1 MSSDFKTCLIM
12 DDRIANLTDN
22 ITYAVMKGAQQITTA
37 EFKSA
42 SQSTSSI
49 VFNVVVPSLETVID
63 RHVMLRATIRLKITG
78 YAANT
83 KQLINYGLRDCLGPF
98 PLHQLINT
106 MSCTINNNTVSANTR
121 DLLPALLRMMDNR
134 ELARYNNTS
143 PVAYDQYLNYI
154 DAVGASNNSFSGVDG
169 VSDPFIRPR
178 GAFPLDQ
185 ALSVLSPAAALVVS
199 ADATILRT
207 AYITFRVQE
216 PLLLS
221 PFLFGHPSSNNQGFY
236 GIQNMSFNLNLGN
249 ANRVWRHYG
258 TAAGAAST
266 IANVEINNVDNCFLQ
281 FTYLSV
287 HPSQQLTSR
296 CVVPYYEMS
305 RYISNGG
312 KDIAAYAPPTVVGDK
327 ATPQPGSFSSS
338 TISLNQIPDKFIIYL
353 RKPGQTW
360 VDSDSFLPIRSI
372 NMNWNNASGVCSS
385 FTQYDLWKCSV
396 EAGSNQT
403 WDEFRGF
410 TSR

>member
-37 EFKSA
+37 EFKST

-78 YAANT
+78 LAANN

-143 PVAYDQYLNYI
+143 PVAYDQYLNYS
-154 DAVGASNNSFSGVDG
+154 DMLAANNNSFSGVDG

-185 ALSVLSPAAALVVS
+185 GSSSEPGTAAAALV
-199 ADATILRT
+199 A
-207 AYITFRVQE
+207 
-216 PLLLS
+216 PL
-221 PFLFGHPSSNNQGFY
+221 QG
-236 GIQNMSFNLNLGN
+236 
-249 ANRVWRHYG
+249 
-258 TAAGAAST
+258 
-266 IANVEINNVDNCFLQ
+266 
-281 FTYLSV
+281 
-287 HPSQQLTSR
+287 
-296 CVVPYYEMS
+296 
-305 RYISNGG
+305 
-312 KDIAAYAPPTVVGDK
+312 
-327 ATPQPGSFSSS
+327 
-338 TISLNQIPDKFIIYL
+338 
-353 RKPGQTW
+353 
-360 VDSDSFLPIRSI
+360 LP
-372 NMNWNNASGVCSS
+372 
-385 FTQYDLWKCSV
+385 L
-396 EAGSNQT
+396 
-403 WDEFRGF
+403 
-410 TSR
+410 